1 MKSKRPSR
9 WWMATAPPTASNT
22 FCSTTP
28 PILNPE
34 LGIRRRVLQ
43 ESVYLTG
50 DLLAYD
56 VQTLIFAR
64 SRHAVEL
71 TLRYLR
77 DSASPAVP
85 PSREREAT
93 PSPQGGEDQGEGGI
107 RAYRSGYLLQERR
120 EVEHELRTGE
130 VQVVAATNALEL
142 GIDIGGM
149 DAVVLAGYPGTITA
163 TLQQAGRAG
172 RGTAVSLAVLLTSAN
187 PLDQFL
193 AHNPDYF
200 FERSPEHALIN
211 PDNLLI
217 LLEHL
222 RCAAFE
228 LPFLTGEEFG
238 DVDPE
243 TVAEFLSFVTEAG
256 QVHPSNVA
264 KDHPVHDLEDSLL
277 VVNAPFGFSANPV
290 YSGFFQM

>member
-1 MKSKRPSR
+1 MDGDGS
-9 WWMATAPPTASNT
+9 AHGQQHFLLYN
-22 FCSTTP
+22 P